1 MDKRELKLLINEEE
15 VRKFI
20 NEYLTKKTDGEYKK
34 IIINKYIEEKL
45 NLTKEEFVD
54 KSPNS
59 ILTIAKA
66 HIGREIAKFLKEKY
80 INLNEDRKIILNF
93 SILDSLEE
101 KRTIKDLIIKIL
113 SENNNYLKKEEI
125 FRKAE
130 NKLLNENKDKYIKIK
145 NSFIKNKDSFLKEM
159 LDKEILIEKNKYI
172 SLPKIE
178 EYPNTEIGK
187 LLKKANNS
195 KSKKIKKYFI
205 EAINLNGGEAFERYC
220 LNLLEKYL
228 KQKYTIKIE
237 HTGGTADD
245 GIIKIKHYFF
255 DNEEVIGIQT
265 KQRKNK
271 TIPVKDVREF
281 LGALVHKKFNR
292 GIFIT
297 NSKFHKEASRF
308 IKSESK
314 IIGINEDKLYEIAK
328 ESGYGILEKNGYL
341 ILDKEVFII

>member
-1 MDKRELKLLINEEE
+1 MDKHELKSLINEEE
-15 VRKFI
+15 VRKFV
-20 NEYLTKKTDGEYKK
+20 NEYLTKKPGGEYKK
-34 IIINKYIEEKL
+34 IIINKYIEEKIK
-45 NLTKEEFVD
+45 LTKKELED
-54 KSPNS
+54 SSPNS

-80 INLNEDRKIILNF
+80 VKFDEDRKIVLNVP
-93 SILDSLEE
+93 LLGNLEE
-101 KRTIKDLIIKIL
+101 KRIIKDLIIKTL
-113 SENNNYLKKEEI
+113 TDKNNKHLKKEEI
-125 FRKAE
+125 FKIIE
-130 NKLLNENKDKYIKIK
+130 NKSSNKINKD
-145 NSFIKNKDSFLKEM
+145 NFLKEM
-159 LDKEILIEKNKYI
+159 LDEGILIEKDKKI
-172 SLPKIE
+172 FLPKTD
-178 EYPNTEIGK
+178 EYPNTEIGN

-228 KQKYTIKIE
+228 KQKYTIKTE
-237 HTGGTADD
+237 HTGGSEDDGID

-281 LGALVHKKFNR
+281 LGALIHKKFNR

-297 NSKFHKEASRF
+297 NSKFHKEASKF
-308 IKSESK
+308 IKSEPK

-328 ESGYGILEKNGYL
+328 ESGYGILVEKNGCL
-341 ILDKEVFII
+341 ILDKEVFIID

>member
-1 MDKRELKLLINEEE
+1 MDKHELKLLINEKE

-34 IIINKYIEEKL
+34 VIINKYIEEKL
-45 NLTKEEFVD
+45 NLTKEEFAD

-66 HIGREIAKFLKEKY
+66 RIGCEIANLLKEKY
-80 INLNEDRKIILNF
+80 INPNEDGKIILNF

-101 KRTIKDLIIKIL
+101 KRAIKDLIIKIL

-125 FRKAE
+125 FRKVE
-130 NKLLNENKDKYIKIK
+130 NKLSNKNKDKYEK
-145 NSFIKNKDSFLKEM
+145 IKNKDSFLKEM
-159 LDKEILIEKNKYI
+159 LDEGILIEENKYI
-172 SLPKIE
+172 SVPEIE

-187 LLKKANNS
+187 LLKKVNNS

-228 KQKYTIKIE
+228 KQKYTIKTE
-237 HTGGTADD
+237 HTGGTADDGID

-281 LGALVHKKFNR
+281 LGALMHKKFNR